1 MNSKKKK
8 TLLEELYQSF
18 ESDTEDEDYVFKE
31 ENDDDDGNFRL
42 KFYFIIMKY
51 IMFPQFL

>member
-31 ENDDDDGNFRL
+31 ENDDDGNFRL
-42 KFYFIIMKY
+42 KFDF
-51 IMFPQFL
+51 FL